1 MTQKQTRRTF
11 LKRSFSITVGSLLA
25 TSLGYYYAR
34 YIEPKQLSIVHQN
47 ISHQLIPNNFEGL
60 KIVQFSDLH
69 IGYNYNLKQLQS
81 AVNKINEEKP
91 DIVLF
96 TGDLIDSPMTFKD
109 ADKIPA
115 ILKSIK
121 APLGK
126 FSIYGNHD
134 HGGYGSNLYLEI
146 MNKAEFTLLVNE
158 STIISLPDGSQIC
171 LVGVDDLLLGH
182 PDYDKALKNVPQE
195 LFTILLAH
203 EPDAAQVTSKYPIH
217 LQLSGHS
224 HGGQVQLPFFGPLIT
239 PPLATTYVEGFYEV
253 EESNLSVYVNRGIG
267 TTRLPFRFL
276 SKPEITV
283 FHLNA

>member
-47 ISHQLIPNNFEGL
+47 ISHQLIPKNFEGL

-69 IGYNYNLKQLQS
+69 IGYNYNLKQLQN

-109 ADKIPA
+109 ADKIPP
-115 ILKSIK
+115 ILESIQ

-126 FSIYGNHD
+126 YSIYGNHD

-146 MNKAEFTLLVNE
+146 MNKAKFTLLVNE
-158 STIISLPDGSQIC
+158 STVISLPDGNQIC

-182 PDYDKALKNVPQE
+182 PDYDKALENVPQE

-203 EPDAAQVTSKYPIH
+203 EPDAAHLTSKYPIH

-253 EESNLSVYVNRGIG
+253 EESNLSIYVNRGIG